1 VQQREEEEVEREQY
15 QGDEEDE
22 DEDELQDFLDK
33 VFEVRDFEDLEEG
46 LQHRRELLL
55 QHRSTDFPGGLFLF
69 CSARSAQGGRCLRFR
84 PCPVKITPTFTFK
97 PALADGRPQD
107 NLSFGS
113 ETGRTR
119 SGTKGISGKANKKL
133 KRKKQEFH
141 THRRAYVQESERLD
155 SEEVRA
161 RTILALDRL
170 GHQVLSTEPGG
181 YDLGDWLRSLN
192 SLLDDFEERI
202 GIDGLPSEFQTR
214 RKEALAPLAG
224 PADSPDADSEIE
236 RLTMEEEAARV
247 AIADLSRQA
256 KAKLASLREERDS
269 CAKELRLEKEKL
281 VAMKDAKESR
291 KFFSRLLG
299 AGPSTAQAEGRVTEL
314 ESKLSNLENEIAD
327 ARKARSASGGTGDGQ
342 TGSTTLEV
350 QERLEGIQERLLELQ
365 SAKQQRLQLSHEREI
380 AAKAISDVISSMRLE
395 TPRSEPA
402 SPEI

>member
-1 VQQREEEEVEREQY
+1 
-15 QGDEEDE
+15 
-22 DEDELQDFLDK
+22 
-33 VFEVRDFEDLEEG
+33 
-46 LQHRRELLL
+46 
-55 QHRSTDFPGGLFLF
+55 
-69 CSARSAQGGRCLRFR
+69 
-84 PCPVKITPTFTFK
+84 
-97 PALADGRPQD
+97 
-107 NLSFGS
+107 LSFGS

-202 GIDGLPSEFQTR
+202 GIDRLPSEFRTR
-214 RKEALAPLAG
+214 RKEALAPLEWR
-224 PADSPDADSEIE
+224 ADSPDADSEIE
-236 RLTMEEEAARV
+236 RLTAEEEAARV

-269 CAKELRLEKEKL
+269 CAKELKQEKEKL

-291 KFFSRLLG
+291 KFLSRLLG
-299 AGPSTAQAEGRVTEL
+299 AGPSTAHAEARVTEL
-314 ESKLSNLENEIAD
+314 ESKLSDLENQIAD
-327 ARKARSASGGTGDGQ
+327 ARKARPASGGTGDGQ
-342 TGSTTLEV
+342 AGSTTLEA

-365 SAKQQRLQLSHEREI
+365 SAKQQRLQLSREREI
-380 AAKAISDVISSMRLE
+380 AAKTISDVISAIRLE
-395 TPRSEPA
+395 TPQSEPA
-402 SPEI
+402 SPEM